1 MCVPRRFID
10 KYPRYTNQ
18 IQLLSMSPTLICALG
33 LSFVF
38 VLYFHSFPF
47 VFPIFPLGIGLSTK
61 LSVQVCGVL
70 GLAHQNVQN
79 DQTEYNNNNNN
90 NNNL

>member
-1 MCVPRRFID
+1 
-10 KYPRYTNQ
+10 
-18 IQLLSMSPTLICALG
+18 MSPTQICALG

-47 VFPIFPLGIGLSTK
+47 VFPIFPLGIGLITK

-79 DQTEYNNNNNN
+79 DETEYNNNNNSSATRASYYYYYFSGGCRWATY
-90 NNNL
+90 